1 MSGITVIGVAA
12 VTMVIATLVIAPPYT
27 CHAMIN
33 NNHQKQLHP
42 IILIPGAGGN
52 QLEAR
57 LTTEYKA
64 TSLLCNRFY
73 PLNKDK
79 EGWFRLWFDIGVLLA
94 PITECFAERMTLY
107 YDQQI
112 DDYENARGVE
122 TRVSQFGSTQSL
134 LYLDPS
140 FNFGYLEREM
150 VVGLKMMVTKWV
162 CFLCFK
168 S

>member
-64 TSLLCNRFY
+64 TSLC
-73 PLNKDK
+73 
-79 EGWFRLWFDIGVLLA
+79 A
-94 PITECFAERMTLY
+94 T
-107 YDQQI
+107 
-112 DDYENARGVE
+112 
-122 TRVSQFGSTQSL
+122 GSTHLTRIKRGGSGCG
-134 LYLDPS
+134 S
-140 FNFGYLEREM
+140 
-150 VVGLKMMVTKWV
+150 T
-162 CFLCFK
+162 
-168 S
+168 